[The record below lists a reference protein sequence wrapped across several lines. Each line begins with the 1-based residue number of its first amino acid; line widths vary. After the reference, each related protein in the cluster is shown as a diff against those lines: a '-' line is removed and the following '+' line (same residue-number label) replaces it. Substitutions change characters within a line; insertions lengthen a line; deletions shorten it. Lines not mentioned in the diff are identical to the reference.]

1 MSEETIKRRA
11 ISVHRLDRATM
22 EAKDLP
28 RLLGNA
34 PGVISAR
41 YDDKDAKLFVEYDLE
56 ETDYAH
62 IDDLLE
68 RVGFVQEDTLWEHLK
83 ESFIRFIEENE
94 RAHFHAHADCC
105 VYSPMEDIDDEL
117 EKG

>member
-11 ISVHRLDRATM
+11 ISVHKLDRATM

-28 RLLGNA
+28 RLLGSA
-34 PGVISAR
+34 TGVISAR
-41 YDDKDAKLFVEYDLE
+41 YDEEDAKLFVEYDLE

-68 RVGFVQEDTLWEHLK
+68 QAGFVQENTLWENLK

-94 RAHFHAHADCC
+94 RAHLHAHADCC
-105 VYSPMEDIDDEL
+105 VYSPMEDIDE
-117 EKG
+117 EIEEG